1 MAKEKKQKQIN
12 LEEITA
18 LTKELFH
25 AHYAGDL
32 ERWFDYLCPDS
43 IYLGT
48 GEPMLFGGSAIRE
61 HFKGFEGEAAD
72 VVSEEYYPVPL
83 GETAAQVCGRIAVR
97 SRQNQLGAVNYF
109 TIGWRLIGGELKL
122 VHQHNSY
129 EYTQPDIE
137 GERGILKMDMNT
149 TRFVRNLLLEQ
160 PAGRRIAFPSG
171 NQTVYVNPICNHVT
185 ETSVVLVKAD
195 SQFNTLED
203 LVKFAKDNPGKL
215 KASTNGNRASNH
227 IGAQVLATSAGF
239 EYTDIPYGGTADQLL
254 ALRQGEVD
262 FSVAKVAD
270 FASFTS
276 EVKVLAVYN
285 QERLEG
291 YPDVPTMG
299 ELGYYDQWLGSS
311 RCIVAPAGTPENVI
325 KFYEDAFQ
333 KLMEDADYLKAAEA
347 AGMETDYK
355 NSADTA
361 ALIKQQ
367 QDFTES
373 LADVWGD

>member
-1 MAKEKKQKQIN
+1 MPTLMCRVFEHDARNGIGVFE
-12 LEEITA
+12 
-18 LTKELFH
+18 H
-25 AHYAGDL
+25 DL
-32 ERWFDYLCPDS
+32 VR
-43 IYLGT
+43 
-48 GEPMLFGGSAIRE
+48 
-61 HFKGFEGEAAD
+61 
-72 VVSEEYYPVPL
+72 
-83 GETAAQVCGRIAVR
+83 CGRTDRRDDALADT
-97 SRQNQLGAVNYF
+97 RQHG
-109 TIGWRLIGGELKL
+109 
-122 VHQHNSY
+122 
-129 EYTQPDIE
+129 
-137 GERGILKMDMNT
+137 
-149 TRFVRNLLLEQ
+149 LL
-160 PAGRRIAFPSG
+160 
-171 NQTVYVNPICNHVT
+171 T
-185 ETSVVLVKAD
+185 
-195 SQFNTLED
+195 
-203 LVKFAKDNPGKL
+203 
-215 KASTNGNRASNH
+215 
-227 IGAQVLATSAGF
+227 
-239 EYTDIPYGGTADQLL
+239 GTADQLL

>member
-1 MAKEKKQKQIN
+1 MCI
-12 LEEITA
+12 
-18 LTKELFH
+18 
-25 AHYAGDL
+25 
-32 ERWFDYLCPDS
+32 RDS
-43 IYLGT
+43 
-48 GEPMLFGGSAIRE
+48 
-61 HFKGFEGEAAD
+61 
-72 VVSEEYYPVPL
+72 
-83 GETAAQVCGRIAVR
+83 
-97 SRQNQLGAVNYF
+97 
-109 TIGWRLIGGELKL
+109 
-122 VHQHNSY
+122 
-129 EYTQPDIE
+129 
-137 GERGILKMDMNT
+137 
-149 TRFVRNLLLEQ
+149 
-160 PAGRRIAFPSG
+160 
-171 NQTVYVNPICNHVT
+171 HVT